1 MLKKTEIIPSIFP
14 DHNRVKLETDS
25 QRKPGNFTNM
35 SELNNTFEN
44 NHWVKGEIKNEN
56 RKCMETN
63 ENENTSLKTT
73 GAVRKR
79 VVAVTA
85 YTHKHVGTLP
95 HTLSSTYT

>member
-25 QRKPGNFTNM
+25 QRKPGNFTNK

-44 NHWVKGEIKNEN
+44 NHWVKGEIKNEI

-63 ENENTSLKTT
+63 ENENTSLKNHRSSKKK
-73 GAVRKR
+73 GCCSN
-79 VVAVTA
+79 
-85 YTHKHVGTLP
+85 YL
-95 HTLSSTYT
+95 HT